1 MKHLYNMAWG
11 LLLVAGLASCEMKNE
26 LFDEKGSGETGV
38 LEIGVAVNKAIDNVA
53 TRAGED
59 DADEGVAVPVE
70 GDEVAADGFEIDITG
85 EDNFSEQITYNSG
98 ETNSISLPVGTYT
111 VYAHTPGEMARV
123 MDDPYYGGTT
133 TDGTI
138 AITSG
143 VTSTASI
150 KCVMENT
157 RIMLGYDDQFLATYK
172 SWNITVENG
181 SDDQV
186 LSAVYDG
193 TGEPPVIDKYW
204 DLGDGVASVIVKGT
218 AVLKEGG
225 ASVPVS
231 KVLTKVNGEDFV
243 GAEALN
249 ITLVLGSGGV
259 SGSLAG
265 VDVEVNLFGTEPDD
279 TDPVEVPIVTED
291 DPINPPTPPVEG
303 DLSVVFPN
311 GQNTATFTLP
321 DQANDDATAKIVAP
335 AGLKNINVTIQAQG
349 SFASIVSAMHIGN
362 FDLLNLEPI
371 SVGGQQFDLANT
383 IQEILQSELPGEGA
397 TSYDFPVHKFFTI
410 ITGMQGASDETHVF
424 TVEVVDAND
433 ERTTATLTIN
443 VKAKAEGQEPAQGE

>member
-111 VYAHTPGEMARV
+111 VYAHTPGELKSV

-143 VTSTASI
+143 ATSTASI

-157 RIMLGYDDQFLATYK
+157 RIKLGYDDQFLATYK

-186 LSAVYDG
+186 LTAIYDG

-218 AVLKEGG
+218 AVLKDGG
-225 ASVPVS
+225 ATVPVS

-265 VDVEVNLFGTEPDD
+265 VDVEVNLFGTEPDSGD
-279 TDPVEVPIVTED
+279 TVDVPIETED
-291 DPINPPTPPVEG
+291 DNDDPITPEPPVGDAPTIVFPQTTYTLPLSDGTDPSKIEAVITAPKGLKSIVVKIKGGNALFTGIIGSEDIFDGKFVSEEGLDLIERDDISSFLTGFFQESGSSITVLTPREG
-303 DLSVVFPN
+303 DTEYHFP
-311 GQNTATFTLP
+311 
-321 DQANDDATAKIVAP
+321 
-335 AGLKNINVTIQAQG
+335 
-349 SFASIVSAMHIGN
+349 
-362 FDLLNLEPI
+362 
-371 SVGGQQFDLANT
+371 VGGFFEVLSG
-383 IQEILQSELPGEGA
+383 LGA
-397 TSYDFPVHKFFTI
+397 TTEAAGHTFS
-410 ITGMQGASDETHVF
+410 ITVIDKEGTSTN
-424 TVEVVDAND
+424 ND
-433 ERTTATLTIN
+433 LYVIVNE
-443 VKAKAEGQEPAQGE
+443 

>member
-59 DADEGVAVPVE
+59 DAEEGVAVPVE

-85 EDNFSEQITYNSG
+85 ADNYSKQLIYNSG
-98 ETNSISLPVGTYT
+98 EANSISLPVGTYT

-133 TDGTI
+133 TNGTI

-186 LSAVYDG
+186 LTAIYDG

-204 DLGDGVASVIVKGT
+204 DLGDGVASVLVKGT
-218 AVLKEGG
+218 AVLKDGG
-225 ASVPVS
+225 ATVPVS

-265 VDVEVNLFGTEPDD
+265 VDVVVNLFGTEPDSD
-279 TDPVEVPIVTED
+279 QTVEVPIETED
-291 DPINPPTPPVEG
+291 DNDPPVTPPVGDDAPTLSGEYLTKTANIDKADSENMPNIEVVMTIPNKIQNVFVSATTSDSQLEG
-303 DLSVVFPN
+303 IFEGMGFMDGDGVDLVTASDLSTLFELPTTDDTEYKFVLGGLADFLTV
-311 GQNTATFTLP
+311 GTHTFTVKVI
-321 DQANDDATAKIVAP
+321 DQKGLSATGTLNIV
-335 AGLKNINVTIQAQG
+335 VTN
-349 SFASIVSAMHIGN
+349 S
-362 FDLLNLEPI
+362 
-371 SVGGQQFDLANT
+371 T
-383 IQEILQSELPGEGA
+383 
-397 TSYDFPVHKFFTI
+397 
-410 ITGMQGASDETHVF
+410 
-424 TVEVVDAND
+424 
-433 ERTTATLTIN
+433 
-443 VKAKAEGQEPAQGE
+443 AQGE

>member
-111 VYAHTPGEMARV
+111 VYAHTPGELKSV
-123 MDDPYYGGTT
+123 MDVPYYGGTT
-133 TDGTI
+133 TNGTI

-150 KCVMENT
+150 KCMMENT
-157 RIMLGYDDQFLATYK
+157 RIKLGYDEQFLATYK
-172 SWNITVENG
+172 SWAITVESG
-181 SDDQV
+181 LEGQV
-186 LSAVYDG
+186 LDAIYEG

-218 AVLKEGG
+218 AILREGG
-225 ASVPVS
+225 ATVPVS

-265 VDVEVNLFGTEPDD
+265 VDVVVNLFGTEPDSNQ
-279 TDPVEVPIVTED
+279 TVEVPIETEEGEQPD
-291 DPINPPTPPVEG
+291 TPDTPDTPTEG
-303 DLSVVFPN
+303 APTVAFPN
-311 GQNTATFTLP
+311 GENTATFTLP
-321 DQANDDATAKIVAP
+321 DDASADATATISTPNGLKSVKVQIVAGNEAFGGAVGDMFGTEP
-335 AGLKNINVTIQAQG
+335 FELVDNTTLKEVLEKMQIPLPTAGADVDEYKFPV
-349 SFASIVSAMHIGN
+349 
-362 FDLLNLEPI
+362 
-371 SVGGQQFDLANT
+371 QQFFTL
-383 IQEILQSELPGEGA
+383 LQTPVFGA
-397 TSYDFPVHKFFTI
+397 TTDPD
-410 ITGMQGASDETHVF
+410 GHVF
-424 TVEVVDAND
+424 NITVTDMKGEEASGSLHV
-433 ERTTATLTIN
+433 I
-443 VKAKAEGQEPAQGE
+443 VK

>member
-38 LEIGVAVNKAIDNVA
+38 LEIGLAVNKTIDNVA

-59 DADEGVAVPVE
+59 DAEEGVGVPVE
-70 GDEVAADGFEIDITG
+70 IDEVAADGFEIDITG

-98 ETNSISLPVGTYT
+98 ETNSISLPAGTYT
-111 VYAHTPGEMARV
+111 VYAHTPGEMGRV
-123 MDDPYYGGTT
+123 MDVPYYGGSTKE
-133 TDGTI
+133 GTI
-138 AITSG
+138 VITSG
-143 VTSTASI
+143 VTSTATV

-157 RIMLGYDDQFLATYK
+157 RIKLGYDNQFLDTYA
-172 SWNITVENG
+172 SWNITIENG

-186 LSAVYDG
+186 LSAVYEG

-204 DLGDGVASVIVKGT
+204 DLGDGVASVIVKGY

-225 ASVPVS
+225 STVPVS

-265 VDVEVNLFGTEPDD
+265 VDVVVNLFGTEPDSGD
-279 TDPVEVPIVTED
+279 TVEVPIETED
-291 DPINPPTPPVEG
+291 DPGTPKPPVTEEG
-303 DLSVVFPN
+303 APTVSFPN
-311 GQNTATFTLP
+311 GENTATFTLP
-321 DQANDDATAKIVAP
+321 DDASEDATATISTPNGLQRVDVEIIGGNTGFSEIVEAMFS
-335 AGLKNINVTIQAQG
+335 GG
-349 SFASIVSAMHIGN
+349 SFNLVEAT
-362 FDLLNLEPI
+362 NLE
-371 SVGGQQFDLANT
+371 SVFSSMGIT
-383 IQEILQSELPGEGA
+383 LPKAGEETTEYA
-397 TSYDFPVHKFFTI
+397 FPVHSFFTI
-410 ITGMQGASDETHVF
+410 LQNEGLSGGATTDPDGHVF
-424 TVEVVDAND
+424 NITVTDMKGE
-433 ERTTATLTIN
+433 TASGSLHVI
-443 VKAKAEGQEPAQGE
+443 VK

>member
-38 LEIGVAVNKAIDNVA
+38 LEIGLAVNKAIDNVA

-59 DADEGVAVPVE
+59 DAEEGVAVPVE

-85 EDNFSEQITYNSG
+85 ADDYSKQLIYNSG
-98 ETNSISLPVGTYT
+98 EANSISLPVGTYT
-111 VYAHTPGEMARV
+111 VYAHTPGEMKRV

-143 VTSTASI
+143 ATSTASI

-157 RIMLGYDDQFLATYK
+157 RIKLGYDDQFLATYK

-186 LSAVYDG
+186 LTAIYDG

-218 AVLKEGG
+218 AVLKDGG
-225 ASVPVS
+225 ATVPVS

-265 VDVEVNLFGTEPDD
+265 VDVEVNLFGTEPDSGD
-279 TDPVEVPIVTED
+279 TVEVPIETED
-291 DPINPPTPPVEG
+291 DKDPPVIPPVG
-303 DLSVVFPN
+303 DELSVVFPN
-311 GQNTATFTLP
+311 GQSTATFTLP
-321 DQANDDATAKIVAP
+321 DQVSDDATAKIVAP
-335 AGLKNINVTIQAQG
+335 AGLKNINVTIQAEG
-349 SFASIVSAMHIGN
+349 TFAGIVADMKIGN
-362 FDLLNLEPI
+362 FDLLHADNI
-371 SVGGQQFDLANT
+371 NGTDLSTVIAG
-383 IQEILQSELPGEGA
+383 ILQQELPGEGD
-397 TSYDFPVHKFFTI
+397 TSYDFPVHKFFSL
-410 ITGMQGASDETHVF
+410 ITQMMGTSDETHVF
-424 TVEVVDAND
+424 IVEVVDAND
-433 ERTTATLTIN
+433 EKASATLTIN
-443 VKAKAEGQEPAQGE
+443 VKAQTEQEPTQGE

>member
-1 MKHLYNMAWG
+1 
-11 LLLVAGLASCEMKNE
+11 
-26 LFDEKGSGETGV
+26 
-38 LEIGVAVNKAIDNVA
+38 
-53 TRAGED
+53 
-59 DADEGVAVPVE
+59 
-70 GDEVAADGFEIDITG
+70 
-85 EDNFSEQITYNSG
+85 
-98 ETNSISLPVGTYT
+98 
-111 VYAHTPGEMARV
+111 
-123 MDDPYYGGTT
+123 
-133 TDGTI
+133 
-138 AITSG
+138 
-143 VTSTASI
+143 
-150 KCVMENT
+150 
-157 RIMLGYDDQFLATYK
+157 MLGYDDQFLATYK

>member
-111 VYAHTPGEMARV
+111 VYAHTPGELKSV

-133 TDGTI
+133 TNGTI

-150 KCVMENT
+150 KCMMENT
-157 RIMLGYDDQFLATYK
+157 RIMLGYDEQFLATYK
-172 SWNITVENG
+172 SWAITVESG
-181 SDDQV
+181 LEGQV
-186 LSAVYDG
+186 LDAIYEG

-218 AVLKEGG
+218 AILREGG
-225 ASVPVS
+225 ATVPVS

-265 VDVEVNLFGTEPDD
+265 VDVVVNLFGTEPDSGD
-279 TDPVEVPIVTED
+279 TVDVPIETEEGEQPD
-291 DPINPPTPPVEG
+291 TPDTPDTPAEGAPTVA
-303 DLSVVFPN
+303 FPN
-311 GQNTATFTLP
+311 GESTATFTLP
-321 DQANDDATAKIVAP
+321 DQAANADATATISTP
-335 AGLKNINVTIQAQG
+335 NGLQRVDVEIIGGNPTFAEIANTMFGGG
-349 SFASIVSAMHIGN
+349 SFNLVEAENLKTVFEKMGITLPIAGEDTKEYKFPVQSFFG
-362 FDLLNLEPI
+362 LLQDENL
-371 SVGGQQFDLANT
+371 SG
-383 IQEILQSELPGEGA
+383 GA
-397 TSYDFPVHKFFTI
+397 TTDPD
-410 ITGMQGASDETHVF
+410 GHVF
-424 TVEVVDAND
+424 NITVTDMKGE
-433 ERTTATLTIN
+433 TASGSLHVI
-443 VKAKAEGQEPAQGE
+443 VK

>member
-26 LFDEKGSGETGV
+26 LFDEKGSGATGV

-59 DADEGVAVPVE
+59 DAEEGVGVPVE

-111 VYAHTPGEMARV
+111 VYAHTPGELKSV

-133 TDGTI
+133 TNGTI

-150 KCVMENT
+150 KCLMENT

-172 SWNITVENG
+172 SWAITVESG
-181 SDDQV
+181 LEGQV
-186 LSAVYDG
+186 LDAIYEG

-204 DLGDGVASVIVKGT
+204 DLGDGVASVIVKGY

-225 ASVPVS
+225 ATVPVS

-265 VDVEVNLFGTEPDD
+265 VDVVVNLFGTEPDSGD
-279 TDPVEVPIVTED
+279 TVEVPIETED
-291 DPINPPTPPVEG
+291 DPGTPKPPVTEEG
-303 DLSVVFPN
+303 APTVSFPN
-311 GQNTATFTLP
+311 GENTATFTLP
-321 DQANDDATAKIVAP
+321 DDASEDATATISTPNGLQRVDVEIIGGNTGFSEIVEAMFS
-335 AGLKNINVTIQAQG
+335 GG
-349 SFASIVSAMHIGN
+349 SFNLVEAT
-362 FDLLNLEPI
+362 NLE
-371 SVGGQQFDLANT
+371 SVFSSMGIT
-383 IQEILQSELPGEGA
+383 LPKAGEETTEYA
-397 TSYDFPVHKFFTI
+397 FPVHSFFTI
-410 ITGMQGASDETHVF
+410 LQNEGLSGGATTDPDGHVF
-424 TVEVVDAND
+424 NITVTDMKGE
-433 ERTTATLTIN
+433 TASGSLHVI
-443 VKAKAEGQEPAQGE
+443 VK

>member
-1 MKHLYNMAWG
+1 MAWG

-59 DADEGVAVPVE
+59 DAEEGVAIPVE
-70 GDEVAADGFEIDITG
+70 RDEVAADGFEIDITG
-85 EDNFSEQITYNSG
+85 EDNFSEQIIYNSG

-138 AITSG
+138 AITSN
-143 VTSTASI
+143 VTSHAII
-150 KCVMENT
+150 KCKMENT

-186 LSAVYDG
+186 LTAIYDG

-218 AVLKEGG
+218 AVLKDGG
-225 ASVPVS
+225 ATVPVS

-265 VDVEVNLFGTEPDD
+265 VDVEVNLFGTEPDSGD
-279 TDPVEVPIVTED
+279 TVDVPIETEEGDDDDDKDPV
-291 DPINPPTPPVEG
+291 TPPVGEEG
-303 DLSVVFPN
+303 APTVAFPN
-311 GQNTATFTLP
+311 GESVATYTLP
-321 DQANDDATAKIVAP
+321 DDASKDATATISTP
-335 AGLKNINVTIQAQG
+335 NGLKRVDVEIIGGNTGFSEIVESMFSGG
-349 SFASIVSAMHIGN
+349 SFNLVEAT
-362 FDLLNLEPI
+362 NLEGVFTSMGI
-371 SVGGQQFDLANT
+371 T
-383 IQEILQSELPGEGA
+383 LPKAGEE
-397 TSYDFPVHKFFTI
+397 TTEYTFPVHSFFTI
-410 ITGMQGASDETHVF
+410 LQNEALSGGATTDPDGHVF
-424 TVEVVDAND
+424 NITVTDMKDKTASGTLHVIVKG
-433 ERTTATLTIN
+433 TTT
-443 VKAKAEGQEPAQGE
+443 AQGE

>member
-1 MKHLYNMAWG
+1 MKHLHNMAWG
-11 LLLVAGLASCEMKNE
+11 LLLLAGLASCEMKNE
-26 LFDEKGSGETGV
+26 LFDEKGSGATGV
-38 LEIGVAVNKAIDNVA
+38 LEIGVAVNKTIDNVA

-59 DADEGVAVPVE
+59 DAEEGVGVPVE
-70 GDEVAADGFEIDITG
+70 IDEVAADGFEIDITG
-85 EDNFSEQITYNSG
+85 EDNFSEQIIYNSG

-138 AITSG
+138 AITSN
-143 VTSTASI
+143 VTSHAII
-150 KCVMENT
+150 KCKMENT

-186 LSAVYDG
+186 LTAIYDG

-218 AVLKEGG
+218 AVLKDGG
-225 ASVPVS
+225 ATVPVS

-265 VDVEVNLFGTEPDD
+265 VDVEVNLFGTEPDSGD
-279 TDPVEVPIVTED
+279 TVEVPIETED
-291 DPINPPTPPVEG
+291 DDDPGTPTPPVGNAPTLSGEYLKETANIDKASENTPNIEVIMTVPNKIQNVFVSATTSDSTLEG
-303 DLSVVFPN
+303 VFDGMGFMDGDGIDLVTASDLS
-311 GQNTATFTLP
+311 
-321 DQANDDATAKIVAP
+321 
-335 AGLKNINVTIQAQG
+335 GL
-349 SFASIVSAMHIGN
+349 F
-362 FDLLNLEPI
+362 
-371 SVGGQQFDLANT
+371 
-383 IQEILQSELPGEGA
+383 ELPTTED
-397 TSYDFPVHKFFTI
+397 TEYKFVLGGLADYLTV
-410 ITGMQGASDETHVF
+410 GTHSF
-424 TVEVVDAND
+424 TVKVIDQKGLSATGTLNIVVTNS
-433 ERTTATLTIN
+433 
-443 VKAKAEGQEPAQGE
+443 AE